1 MRARSPEMVAVHR
14 GLLQEAP
21 LFPLDQE
28 ILELARVLIAPGA
41 NPERA
46 SPRRGAYRGGVSREV

>member
-1 MRARSPEMVAVHR
+1 MVAVRR

-21 LFPLDQE
+21 LFLLDQE

-46 SPRRGAYRGGVSREV
+46 GPDAVNIAASVAKCVFL

>member
-1 MRARSPEMVAVHR
+1 MVAVRR

>member
-1 MRARSPEMVAVHR
+1 MVAVRR

-21 LFPLDQE
+21 LFLLDQE

-46 SPRRGAYRGGVSREV
+46 GPDAVNIAAASVAKCVFF

>member
-1 MRARSPEMVAVHR
+1 MVAVHR

-28 ILELARVLIAPGA
+28 ILELARVSLLPALIPKG
-41 NPERA
+41 
-46 SPRRGAYRGGVSREV
+46 